1 MKVGQLMTRNV
12 RACHAED
19 TLNTAAQIMWE
30 NDCGCVPVVDAERR
44 VIGMLTDR
52 DVCMAAYTQGEA
64 LRDLRVSSAMS
75 KKVHSCTPEDTLSA
89 AEELLQEE
97 QIRRLPVVD
106 TDCRLVGI
114 ISLND
119 IACEAERERTQR
131 KKKEVTA
138 NEIGLALAAICK
150 ARSAGAGAA
159 AT

>member
-12 RACHAED
+12 RACHAD
-19 TLNTAAQIMWE
+19 DPLNTAAQIMWE

-44 VIGMLTDR
+44 VVGMLTDR
-52 DVCMAAYTQGEA
+52 DVCMAAYTQGGA
-64 LRDLRVSSAMS
+64 LRALLVSSAMS
-75 KKVHSCTPEDTLSA
+75 KNVHSCKPEDALSA
-89 AEELLQEE
+89 AEELLQEK

-106 TDCRLVGI
+106 ADSRLVGI

-119 IACEAERERTQR
+119 IAREAERERSKR
-131 KKKEVTA
+131 KKEVTA

-150 ARSAGAGAA
+150 ARSACAGAA